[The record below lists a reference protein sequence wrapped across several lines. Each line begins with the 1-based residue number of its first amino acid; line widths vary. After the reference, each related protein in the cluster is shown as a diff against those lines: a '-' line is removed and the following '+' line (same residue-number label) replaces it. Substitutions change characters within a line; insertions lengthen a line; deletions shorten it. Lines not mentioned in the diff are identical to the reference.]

1 MNIAHWISGFLCA
14 EKYPPP
20 SAPSPLLSLSL
31 SLWGHPPNEEK
42 FQCNRLPRGEKLR
55 TTNLFSSSSSS
66 FAFLLFSDI
75 QATDYSGPA
84 VGHAHPVMSSSDLG
98 VIHFAFCVSPHIGQS
113 IEWIFR
119 RENSPFFKR
128 RSVRNAKNLF
138 E

>member
-1 MNIAHWISGFLCA
+1 MNIAHWISGFLCV

-55 TTNLFSSSSSS
+55 TTNLFSSSSS

-84 VGHAHPVMSSSDLG
+84 VLATPT
-98 VIHFAFCVSPHIGQS
+98 
-113 IEWIFR
+113 R
-119 RENSPFFKR
+119 
-128 RSVRNAKNLF
+128 
-138 E
+138 